1 MILVDKLNEI
11 LYVEKL
17 SINLPKSISW
27 FFIES
32 ILKHKKLEKYSLWL
46 TTGKIIPEAGQ
57 ISPALAHSG
66 HMKII

>member
-1 MILVDKLNEI
+1 MILVDRLNEI

-17 SINLPKSISW
+17 SINLPKNISW
-27 FFIES
+27 FFIEG

-57 ISPALAHSG
+57 ISPVLAHSG

>member
-1 MILVDKLNEI
+1 MILVDKLNEV

-17 SINLPKSISW
+17 SINLPKSINW
-27 FFIES
+27 LFIES

-57 ISPALAHSG
+57 ISPALAHIG